1 MKRIEFSKTDFYKK
15 NNQWIVGLTVNK
27 EIESYRNGD
36 NYKKYELN
44 LWIGLIGLHMTIRSK
59 VRF

>member
-1 MKRIEFSKTDFYKK
+1 MKKLEFDKTNFYKK
-15 NNQWIVGLTVNK
+15 NNQWIIGITVNK

-44 LWIGLIGLHMTIRSK
+44 LWISYNH
-59 VRF
+59 